1 MQLHLEGTAGNV
13 VGKRLTVTR
22 DKPVIIRAKTP
33 NHEAGRVVV
42 EFREGTW
49 RIDNQSH
56 LACRLNAHEQR
67 QAALSHGDV
76 LEIGKD
82 GFRVAIEGDS
92 SVSDDHDAHDTQAV
106 DRGAAAA
113 AETEEA
119 DQPQCAVCDAPI
131 PDKARPRSWNDGKR
145 WICQRCVTKGVK
157 PDHLPRSGATPLPGT
172 VPVPVSLRSLASR
185 PLDAGEP
192 TPLTTHVLPSDHDD
206 TDEMLPP
213 ATKAPASPA
222 QSQSQSQSDS
232 DRLRHSRR
240 ISASRLAA
248 VEPAAS
254 RQGLLSKMGNVF
266 RRDERQVRLEELE
279 RARADLLTEA
289 GRHALGADGGMG
301 LPEEAVSALL
311 KGGTVT
317 LSGGDLAAA
326 GLERWR
332 TQRQRMALLDAEIAA
347 LRRALGLGPD
357 PEAHAQ
363 SSPTL
368 RADQRVHQERAFA
381 TLDGM
386 ATDDLSKHAR
396 KAPEESDIVEEPSA
410 AERQER
416 HQSSTRIR
424 PGRRHR

>member
-1 MQLHLEGTAGNV
+1 MPLHLEGTAGNV

-22 DKPVIIRAKTP
+22 DRPFIIRAKTT
-33 NHEAGRVVV
+33 NHEAGRVIV
-42 EFREGTW
+42 EFHGGTW
-49 RIDNQSH
+49 RVDNQSR
-56 LACRLNAHEQR
+56 LACRLNAIEQN
-67 QAALSHGDV
+67 QAVLAHGDV

-82 GFRVAIEGDS
+82 GFRVAIEPDAPAG
-92 SVSDDHDAHDTQAV
+92 VDHDSHDAQTATS
-106 DRGAAAA
+106 
-113 AETEEA
+113 AEDA
-119 DQPQCAVCDAPI
+119 NQPQCAVCDAHI
-131 PDKARPRSWNDGKR
+131 PATVRPRCWNDGER
-145 WICQRCVTKGVK
+145 WICPRCVEKGVK
-157 PDHLPRSGATPLPGT
+157 PDHLPRPGAIPSIDAA
-172 VPVPVSLRSLASR
+172 PVSPRSLAAR
-185 PLDAGEP
+185 PLDPGEP
-192 TPLTTHVLPSDHDD
+192 TPLTTQALPPDHDD
-206 TDEMLPP
+206 TDEMLPL
-213 ATKAPASPA
+213 ATKASSSPTE
-222 QSQSQSQSDS
+222 SQSDS

-254 RQGLLSKMGNVF
+254 RQGLLSKMGKVF
-266 RRDERQVRLEELE
+266 RRDDRQVRLEELE
-279 RARADLLTEA
+279 RSRADLLTEA
-289 GRHALGADGGMG
+289 GRHALGPGGGMG

-317 LSGGDLAAA
+317 LSGADLSAA
-326 GLERWR
+326 GLDRWR

-386 ATDDLSKHAR
+386 ATDDLSKHAQ
-396 KAPEESDIVEEPSA
+396 KASDESDIVVEPA
-410 AERQER
+410 APGR

-424 PGRRHR
+424 PVRRHR